1 MDEFEFQANME
12 LGKVYLEVMNRVVKE
27 GFDFISPEL
36 ELWQDYSFLS
46 VPGEDFPDSNF
57 GRKAAELDGK
67 NLLSRTGFSVN
78 EASDASGED
87 KIGDHGIG
95 IIWEIDPETGKRK
108 EYAVELDESYFDS
121 VSLQER
127 VGVAHISFL
136 FPYFSFQL

>member
-67 NLLSRTGFSVN
+67 SLL
-78 EASDASGED
+78 
-87 KIGDHGIG
+87 
-95 IIWEIDPETGKRK
+95 
-108 EYAVELDESYFDS
+108 
-121 VSLQER
+121 
-127 VGVAHISFL
+127 
-136 FPYFSFQL
+136 